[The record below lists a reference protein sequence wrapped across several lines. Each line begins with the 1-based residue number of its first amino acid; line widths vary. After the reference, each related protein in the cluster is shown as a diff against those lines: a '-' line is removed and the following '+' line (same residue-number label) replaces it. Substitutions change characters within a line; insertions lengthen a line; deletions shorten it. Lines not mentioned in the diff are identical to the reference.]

1 MESREFT
8 VLVNISNID
17 SIMYITVEYA
27 LLYMYIGHVTDHTG
41 YAR

>member
-8 VLVNISNID
+8 VFVDIINID
-17 SIMYITVEYA
+17 SMYITVEYA